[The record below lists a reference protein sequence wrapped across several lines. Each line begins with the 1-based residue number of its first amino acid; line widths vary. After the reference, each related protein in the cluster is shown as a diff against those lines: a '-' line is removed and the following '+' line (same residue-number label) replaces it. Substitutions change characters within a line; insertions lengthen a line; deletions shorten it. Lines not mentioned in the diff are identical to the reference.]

1 MLNSYQCYQVLGLTD
16 GASIKEV
23 KAAYRKL
30 ALQCHPDKN
39 NSHQDGKKFKVITE
53 AYQALRAEYK
63 KSIQTSSSH
72 RNYNENS
79 TKKHDFGSKKYSW
92 GARPSDQTP
101 EEDWS
106 RYTKQTENAYQDFW
120 KYYEKTFWE
129 YYERIRAETKVD
141 TEPIIEI
148 ESDVPVSVKVDQ
160 SKCIACCS
168 CETIVPTVFR
178 VERNV
183 RVNPKS
189 RVINE
194 QGATSEKILD
204 AAQTCPT
211 KAISVIDKETF
222 RRLYPW

>member
-1 MLNSYQCYQVLGLTD
+1 MDKDVLLNNYQCYQVLGLEDSAT
-16 GASIKEV
+16 IKEV
-23 KAAYRKL
+23 KAAYRRL
-30 ALQCHPDKN
+30 ALQYHPDKDT
-39 NSHQDGKKFKVITE
+39 SHQDGKKFKVITE
-53 AYQALRAEYK
+53 AYQTIRAEYK
-63 KSIQTSSSH
+63 KSIQTGLSH
-72 RNYNENS
+72 RSYNDKNS
-79 TKKHDFGSKKYSW
+79 AKKHDFDSKKYSW
-92 GARPSDQTP
+92 GARPSDETA

-120 KYYEKTFWE
+120 KYYE
-129 YYERIRAETKVD
+129 RVRAEARVE
-141 TEPIIEI
+141 TEPVIGVERDI
-148 ESDVPVSVKVDQ
+148 PVSVKVDP
-160 SKCIACCS
+160 SRCIACCS

-194 QGATSEKILD
+194 QGARSEKILD

-211 KAISVIDKETF
+211 KAISVTDKESL

>member
-1 MLNSYQCYQVLGLTD
+1 MLNSYQCYQVLGLAD

-23 KAAYRKL
+23 KTAYRKL
-30 ALQCHPDKN
+30 ALQYHPDKN

-72 RNYNENS
+72 RNYNESS

-92 GARPSDQTP
+92 GARPSDQTA

-129 YYERIRAETKVD
+129 YYERIRAEAKAEP
-141 TEPIIEI
+141 EPIEQ
-148 ESDVPVSVKVDQ
+148 EKETLVSVNVDHGR
-160 SKCIACCS
+160 CIACCS
-168 CETIVPTVFR
+168 CETIAPTVFA
-178 VERNV
+178 VDKNAK
-183 RVNPKS
+183 VNPKS
-189 RVINE
+189 HVI
-194 QGATSEKILD
+194 
-204 AAQTCPT
+204 
-211 KAISVIDKETF
+211 
-222 RRLYPW
+222 